1 MKKHLSAET
10 DRNRRRGPAA
20 PPVSLRPRRLVLAG
34 GAIAVVAGLAACWW
48 LASSAGLPPRSVRE
62 DPDVAAPLTG
72 PAFSPQATIADLKQA
87 ATEAADELSARYP
100 NLPGVWNVQA
110 ALAFHLGNTPE
121 AKRLWEQCLTADPQ
135 SGDAI
140 YGLGYIALLEGD
152 NEQALERFQ
161 ATLAVN
167 PEDERVPLLLAE
179 CLTHLGR
186 PEEAAPL
193 LQQQLEKDPHD
204 LVVLLALGQVHLD
217 LKQYEQSRDIFERA
231 IRVSPNNRVACYG
244 LARSLARLGKAER
257 EKARQVMAQFKGL
270 VADERQESSTR
281 VLNFDDLGKG
291 REVAVLIFRE
301 IAKVYVAQ
309 GDQWK
314 AEEAWM
320 KATAVD
326 PHNVSSRLE
335 LAAFYEQH
343 ERLHAALRVC
353 LELRNIEPANAA
365 YWSNVGMLQ
374 AQLGRYDD
382 GLAAVEEA
390 IKLDPAN
397 SEYRRARELILSA
410 K

>member
-1 MKKHLSAET
+1 MKKHLNAET
-10 DRNRRRGPAA
+10 DRNRRRGSAA
-20 PPVSLRPRRLVLAG
+20 SPVSLRPRRLVLAG
-34 GAIAVVAGLAACWW
+34 GAIVVVAVTAYWW
-48 LASSAGLPPRSVRE
+48 LASSVRLSPRSAHE
-62 DPDVAAPLTG
+62 DPDVAAPLLTG

-87 ATEAADELSARYP
+87 ATEAADELSAKYP
-100 NLPGVWNVQA
+100 NLLGAWNVQA
-110 ALAFHLGNTPE
+110 MLAFHLGNTPE
-121 AKRLWEQCLTADPQ
+121 AKRLWGECLTADSQ
-135 SGDAI
+135 SGDAL

-167 PEDERVPLLLAE
+167 PQDERIPLLLAE

-186 PEEAAPL
+186 PEEAVPL
-193 LQQQLEKDPHD
+193 LQQQLEKNPHD

-281 VLNFDDLGKG
+281 VLSFDDLGKG

-353 LELRNIEPANAA
+353 LELRNIEPTNAA
-365 YWSNVGMLQ
+365 YWSNVGVLQ
-374 AQLGRYDD
+374 ARLGRHDD

-390 IKLDPAN
+390 IKLDPVN